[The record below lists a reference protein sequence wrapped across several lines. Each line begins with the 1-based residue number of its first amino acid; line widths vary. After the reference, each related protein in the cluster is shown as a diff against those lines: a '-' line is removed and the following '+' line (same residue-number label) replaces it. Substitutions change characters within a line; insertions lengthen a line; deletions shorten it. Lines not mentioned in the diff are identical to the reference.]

1 MYKVSILIGALS
13 LATNAIAQDYTTP
26 EQYQF
31 TLESDLVYGV
41 APNYTGIVDTLEL
54 DLYKPLGN
62 TDNERPLL
70 VLVHGGAWVGGCKND
85 PGSGVVALAREFVGR
100 GYVVAS
106 VNYRLGWHKDD
117 FVPNPAGPPT
127 WPIEYGALYAAD
139 SIEMKRALYRA
150 QQDVK
155 GAIRWLK
162 QRSALDSVC
171 VDKVFLGGES
181 AGGFTA
187 LAAAFMDR
195 DEEKPYYC
203 NAMPDAPVPAPN
215 VLNGTTFQCILH
227 TYATPPAALQRPDL
241 GPVQGTLNLN
251 GNDASVR
258 GVANLFGGVPYDAF
272 DLDWWQGV
280 DTPIVYMY
288 HQTCDGI
295 VPFNKG
301 RPFETM
307 SGQCNLGSTPWH
319 TNQPITYGSN
329 AIKNAFDA
337 MIDPPE
343 YITEFAYCDPF
354 FTDLALF
361 ECIRYGNNG
370 SYHFLGN
377 PALRAVNIAAFFD
390 TIASGPTSCISTG
403 TNEISYEI
411 RPLIYPQPAQD
422 HIQVQHPD
430 LHGNVSIRLMALDG
444 RTVLERIVKA
454 NAETIQLD
462 IPEGI
467 TSGTYVLLLGSAAS
481 TRGLRVLIE
490 R

>member
-1 MYKVSILIGALS
+1 MSILIGALS

-171 VDKVFLGGES
+171 VDKVFLGVK
-181 AGGFTA
+181 A
-187 LAAAFMDR
+187 LA
-195 DEEKPYYC
+195 
-203 NAMPDAPVPAPN
+203 
-215 VLNGTTFQCILH
+215 
-227 TYATPPAALQRPDL
+227 
-241 GPVQGTLNLN
+241 
-251 GNDASVR
+251 
-258 GVANLFGGVPYDAF
+258 
-272 DLDWWQGV
+272 
-280 DTPIVYMY
+280 
-288 HQTCDGI
+288 
-295 VPFNKG
+295 
-301 RPFETM
+301 
-307 SGQCNLGSTPWH
+307 
-319 TNQPITYGSN
+319 
-329 AIKNAFDA
+329 
-337 MIDPPE
+337 
-343 YITEFAYCDPF
+343 
-354 FTDLALF
+354 
-361 ECIRYGNNG
+361 
-370 SYHFLGN
+370 
-377 PALRAVNIAAFFD
+377 
-390 TIASGPTSCISTG
+390 
-403 TNEISYEI
+403 
-411 RPLIYPQPAQD
+411 
-422 HIQVQHPD
+422 
-430 LHGNVSIRLMALDG
+430 
-444 RTVLERIVKA
+444 
-454 NAETIQLD
+454 
-462 IPEGI
+462 
-467 TSGTYVLLLGSAAS
+467 VLLPWRLLLWTGMKKNH
-481 TRGLRVLIE
+481 TTVTPCRMHLYRLRTY
-490 R
+490 